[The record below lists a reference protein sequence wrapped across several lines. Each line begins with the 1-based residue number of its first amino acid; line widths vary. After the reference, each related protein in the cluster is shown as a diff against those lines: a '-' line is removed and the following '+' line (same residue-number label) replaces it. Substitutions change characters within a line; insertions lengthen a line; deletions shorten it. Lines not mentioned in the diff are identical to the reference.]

1 MGRLELRIP
10 PTIVAIIVGVGMR
23 ILTRPGPAVD
33 VPLAWRSALF
43 AAFVLAGV
51 AAAYA
56 GGVAFRHARTTVSPL
71 KPQDAST
78 LVTGG
83 IYRFTRNPM
92 YVGMAGLLVANA
104 LRRGS
109 WPAVLPIA
117 AFVAVIDRFQ
127 IAAEERALAERFGPD
142 YATYRSAVPRWVGV
156 RSFSR

>member
-1 MGRLELRIP
+1 VGRLELRIP
-10 PTIVAIIVGVGMR
+10 PTIVAILVGVGMW

-51 AAAYA
+51 AAAYT

-92 YVGMAGLLVANA
+92 YVGMLLVVVGWATFLWSPLA
-104 LRRGS
+104 LLG
-109 WPAVLPIA
+109 PVV
-117 AFVAVIDRFQ
+117 FVAYITRFQ
-127 IAAEERALAERFGPD
+127 IIPEERVLRSKFGEA
-142 YATYRSAVPRWVGV
+142 YSAYQARVRRWL
-156 RSFSR
+156 

>member
-1 MGRLELRIP
+1 VGRLELRIP
-10 PTIVAIIVGVGMR
+10 PTIVAILVGVGMR

-51 AAAYA
+51 AAAYT

-92 YVGMAGLLVANA
+92 YVGMLLVVVGWATFLWSPLA
-104 LRRGS
+104 LLG
-109 WPAVLPIA
+109 PVV
-117 AFVAVIDRFQ
+117 FVAYITRFQ
-127 IAAEERALAERFGPD
+127 IIPEERVLRSKFGEA
-142 YATYRSAVPRWVGV
+142 YSAYQARVRRWL
-156 RSFSR
+156 